1 MANLAGDGPLD
12 GVGLLHG
19 DDLLHGHSNVADL
32 QKASSR
38 EVEGLWMT
46 VAGENLVVAGRS
58 AHLPHWYRPG
68 HGHGDDFLH
77 DLLLDHGAVPV
88 AHGLDGHGHAHGLR
102 HADIHRGGH
111 RLVDAANNRL

>member
-1 MANLAGDGPLD
+1 MVGGMANLAGDGPLD

-46 VAGENLVVAGRS
+46 VAGENLVVATLVTGQGTGRVTTFCTGTVTTTCCGQGTWTHTS
-58 AHLPHWYRPG
+58 TSRSTTRWTL
-68 HGHGDDFLH
+68 
-77 DLLLDHGAVPV
+77 
-88 AHGLDGHGHAHGLR
+88 
-102 HADIHRGGH
+102 
-111 RLVDAANNRL
+111 